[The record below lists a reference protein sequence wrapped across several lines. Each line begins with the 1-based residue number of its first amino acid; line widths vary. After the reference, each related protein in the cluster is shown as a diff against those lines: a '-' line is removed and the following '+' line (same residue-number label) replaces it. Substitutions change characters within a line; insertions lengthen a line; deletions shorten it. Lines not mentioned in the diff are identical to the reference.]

1 MPPKFRKQ
9 KQRAVVDTNVVVAGI
24 SGFRDQ
30 YVAGLI
36 PSADLLHRWAEE
48 EHFVWLYS
56 EDILAEYKEV
66 LKRLHV
72 RSAAIGTLI
81 NFIREQGESVEI
93 RFVEEISPDP
103 KDDAFCICA
112 EQGRAD
118 FIFTLNPRDF
128 PQSRLKA
135 KVIQPDSTQSRR
147 RR

>member
-1 MPPKFRKQ
+1 LRLKSRKK

-30 YVAGLI
+30 YIPGRI
-36 PSADLLHRWAEE
+36 PSADLLCRWAEK

-56 EDILAEYKEV
+56 EEILAEYKDV

-81 NFIREQGESVEI
+81 NVIRERGESVE
-93 RFVEEISPDP
+93 VHTSTGISPDP

-112 EQGRAD
+112 EEGSAD

-135 KVIQPDSTQSRR
+135 KVIQP
-147 RR
+147 

>member
-1 MPPKFRKQ
+1 M
-9 KQRAVVDTNVVVAGI
+9 
-24 SGFRDQ
+24 
-30 YVAGLI
+30 
-36 PSADLLHRWAEE
+36 
-48 EHFVWLYS
+48 WLYS

-93 RFVEEISPDP
+93 RSSAEISPDP

-112 EQGRAD
+112 EEGNAD

-135 KVIQPDSTQSRR
+135 NVIQPELKESRR
-147 RR
+147 SR